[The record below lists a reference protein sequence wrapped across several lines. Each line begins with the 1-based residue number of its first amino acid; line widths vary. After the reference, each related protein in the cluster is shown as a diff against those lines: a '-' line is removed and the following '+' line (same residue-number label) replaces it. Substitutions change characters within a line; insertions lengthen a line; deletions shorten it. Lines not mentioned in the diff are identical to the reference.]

1 MEDAATAREKMAEKL
16 ELAGRIYE
24 ARGGEA
30 IKDVIKLCNFLINEV
45 REDSDVIPSD
55 LLLFNQ
61 GKIAALKM
69 IVQAATTGLRREKNN

>member
-1 MEDAATAREKMAEKL
+1 MEDVATARAKMAEKM
-16 ELAGRIYE
+16 EIAGRIYE
-24 ARGGEA
+24 ARGSEA
-30 IKDVIKLCNFLINEV
+30 VKDVIIFCNFLINEV
-45 REDSDVIPSD
+45 REDSDVIPPE